1 MKLVVMREFI
11 ILKNMKVHLY
21 RQLTT
26 KKGIKLQKLDITEKL
41 KTGIRKKL
49 I

>member
-1 MKLVVMREFI
+1 MKLVVMREFL
-11 ILKNMKVHLY
+11 ILKNMRIHLY

-26 KKGIKLQKLDITEKL
+26 KKGIKLQKLDVTEKL
-41 KTGIRKKL
+41 KTGTRKKL